1 MRKHVLAVAMGV
13 VLGMTR
19 QMIAAP
25 CASTP
30 AAAMLAAAQSAPVS
44 NLLPETDGY
53 RVEEVRWDPF
63 LRRQWA
69 VIQRCGHAG
78 QPSFMVRTEL
88 EAQSSSK
95 KFLALRHDVALPV
108 VQAGDLVR
116 LWKRDGSAQIQLIAT
131 AEENGA
137 LGGRVRVRLAGLP
150 DADGQS
156 GQPRYLAGVV
166 RGPAD
171 VEMGQ

>member
-1 MRKHVLAVAMGV
+1 MRKHVVAASMSV
-13 VLGMTR
+13 AIGMAG

-30 AAAMLAAAQSAPVS
+30 AAALLAAAKNVPAVHTIVA
-44 NLLPETDGY
+44 TDGY
-53 RVEEVRWDPF
+53 RVEEVRWDLF

-69 VIQRCGHAG
+69 VIQRCGHTE

-88 EAQSSSK
+88 EAQSPPKS
-95 KFLALRHDVALPV
+95 FLELRNDVALPV
-108 VQAGDLVR
+108 VQTGDLVR
-116 LWKRDGSAQIQLIAT
+116 FWKRDGSAQIQLIAT

-150 DADGQS
+150 DADGQL
-156 GQPRYLAGVV
+156 GQPRYFAGVV